1 MNNKKLSHLPVIFV
15 IALLTLS
22 FILILLIDV
31 WNLFGVRDLVIEYR
45 DFPYFWFHWFLVPV
59 EVLQW
64 PMLGLCIL
72 TYAFIAGIAY
82 RNGEKEVLSFWLL
95 LGAGV
100 ILMLM
105 EDAGDVRHI
114 IRNDIE
120 EITGESSYGYIGT
133 IFELSYF
140 AVLALIPLYAILR
153 YRRVYWPVKAT
164 KGYFLL
170 GFFCYGLAVFSSW
183 AGSAFRSV
191 TEFNDLYTFAG
202 QFIVRPLFHLNEGA
216 RELYEQTNM
225 EFAERGNH
233 LVEFWFM
240 DRVYEESLELL
251 GAGALLAA
259 GLSFLFY
266 MNNKKDRL

>member
-1 MNNKKLSHLPVIFV
+1 M
-15 IALLTLS
+15 
-22 FILILLIDV
+22 
-31 WNLFGVRDLVIEYR
+31 
-45 DFPYFWFHWFLVPV
+45 
-59 EVLQW
+59 
-64 PMLGLCIL
+64 
-72 TYAFIAGIAY
+72 
-82 RNGEKEVLSFWLL
+82 
-95 LGAGV
+95 
-100 ILMLM
+100 
-105 EDAGDVRHI
+105 
-114 IRNDIE
+114 
-120 EITGESSYGYIGT
+120 
-133 IFELSYF
+133 
-140 AVLALIPLYAILR
+140 
-153 YRRVYWPVKAT
+153 
-164 KGYFLL
+164 
-170 GFFCYGLAVFSSW
+170 
-183 AGSAFRSV
+183 